1 MKLLE
6 YLQRKYGQSV
16 PSVMTCSEAQAF
28 GVKWPLSEG
37 WLDRHGD
44 QELDP
49 KMVDAL
55 IARLRKKAAS
65 KPPANGTAF
74 YYLRGAEILEEHF
87 KKAEKCN

>member
-1 MKLLE
+1 MKLLD
-6 YLQRKYGQSV
+6 YLQKKYGQTV
-16 PSVMTCSEAQAF
+16 PSVMTCAEAQAF

-37 WLDRHGD
+37 WLERHGE

-65 KPPANGTAF
+65 KPAANGTAF
-74 YYLRGAEILEEHF
+74 YYERGADILEQHY
-87 KKAEKCN
+87 KKVTP